1 MKWVYQCFGISKQ
14 AYYQRLKN
22 NAIKEEQHK
31 IALELIRKVRWRMP
45 KTGVKKLYKHIKNDL
60 VKNDI
65 KMGRDALFDL
75 LRSYGLL
82 VKKTKRFHITTDSNH
97 FFYKS
102 PNLIKNLEITHAEQ
116 VLVCDI
122 TYIKIDGGH
131 AYLALVTDAYS
142 KKLMGWKLDD
152 NMRVT
157 LVKEALEMAYKN
169 LIYNHKHIIHHSD
182 RGIQYCCPDYSEFA
196 EKRNFILS
204 TTQQYDPYENA
215 VAERING
222 ILKYEFG
229 LINTIKNIEIAQKMV
244 KQAVEIYNNERLHW
258 SLDLKTPQEVHL
270 DYDKQTYKSYKR
282 KTA

>member
-1 MKWVYQCFGISKQ
+1 MKWIYQCFGISKQ

-22 NAIKEEQHK
+22 NAVKEKQHK
-31 IALELIRKVRWRMP
+31 IVLQLIRKVRRRMP
-45 KTGVKKLYKHIKNDL
+45 KTGVKKLYKHIKNEL
-60 VKNDI
+60 IKNDI
-65 KMGRDALFDL
+65 KIGRDALFDL

-142 KKLMGWKLDD
+142 NKLLGWRLDD
-152 NMRVT
+152 NMRVI
-157 LVKEALEMAYKN
+157 LVKEALVMAYKN

-182 RGIQYCCPDYSEFA
+182 RGIQYCCPDYSDFA
-196 EKRNFILS
+196 EKKNFILS

-215 VAERING
+215 IAERING

-229 LINTIKNIEIAQKMV
+229 LINTIKNIEIAQKMI

-258 SLDLKTPQEVHL
+258 SLNLKTPREVHL
-270 DYDKQTYKSYKR
+270 NYNKQTYKSYKR

>member
-22 NAIKEEQHK
+22 NSVKEKQHK
-31 IALELIRKVRWRMP
+31 IVLELIRKVRRRMP
-45 KTGVKKLYKHIKNDL
+45 KTGVKKLYKHIKNKL
-60 VKNDI
+60 IENEI

-75 LRSYGLL
+75 VRSYGLL

-102 PNLIKNLEITHAEQ
+102 PNLIKDLEITHAEQ
-116 VLVCDI
+116 VLVSDI

-142 KKLMGWKLDD
+142 KMIMGWKLDD

-169 LIYNHKHIIHHSD
+169 LIYKHKHMIHHSD

-215 VAERING
+215 IAERING

-229 LINTIKNIEIAQKMV
+229 LINTIKNIDIAQKML
-244 KQAVEIYNNERLHW
+244 KQAVKIYNKERLHW

-270 DYDKQTYKSYKR
+270 NYDKQTYKSYKR

>member
-1 MKWVYQCFGISKQ
+1 MKWVYPCFGISKQ

-22 NAIKEEQHK
+22 NSVKEKQHK
-31 IALELIRKVRWRMP
+31 IVLELIRKVRHKMP
-45 KTGVKKLYKHIKNDL
+45 KTGVKKLYKHIKNEL
-60 VKNDI
+60 IKNDI

-102 PNLIKNLEITHAEQ
+102 PNLIKDLEIVHAEQ
-116 VLVCDI
+116 VLVSDI

-169 LIYNHKHIIHHSD
+169 LIYNHKNIIHHSD

-196 EKRNFILS
+196 EKRNFTLS

-229 LINTIKNIEIAQKMV
+229 LINTIKNIDIAQKMI
-244 KQAVEIYNNERLHW
+244 KQAVETYNNERLHW

-270 DYDKQTYKSYKR
+270 NYDKQTYKSYKR
-282 KTA
+282 KKT

>member
-22 NAIKEEQHK
+22 NAVKEKQYK
-31 IALELIRKVRWRMP
+31 IVLELIRKVRRRMP
-45 KTGVKKLYKHIKNDL
+45 KTGVKKLYKHIKNEL
-60 VKNDI
+60 IKNDI
-65 KMGRDALFDL
+65 KMGRDTLFDL

-102 PNLIKNLEITHAEQ
+102 PNLIKDLEITHAEQ
-116 VLVCDI
+116 ILVCDI

-142 KKLMGWKLDD
+142 KKLMGWRLDD
-152 NMRVT
+152 NMRVS

-182 RGIQYCCPDYSEFA
+182 RGIQYCCPDYSEYA
-196 EKRNFILS
+196 EKKNFILS

-215 VAERING
+215 IAERING

-229 LINTIKNIEIAQKMV
+229 LINTIKNIEVAQKMIQ
-244 KQAVEIYNNERLHW
+244 QAVEIYNNERLHW

-270 DYDKQTYKSYKR
+270 NYDKQTYKSYKR

>member
-22 NAIKEEQHK
+22 NAIKEKQHK
-31 IALELIRKVRWRMP
+31 IVLELIRKVRRRMP
-45 KTGVKKLYKHIKNDL
+45 KTGVKKLYKHIKKDL
-60 VKNDI
+60 IKNDI

-82 VKKTKRFHITTDSNH
+82 VKKTKRFHITTDSKH

-102 PNLIKNLEITHAEQ
+102 PNLIKDLEIKHAEQ

-122 TYIKIDGGH
+122 TYIKIDGTH

-152 NMRVT
+152 NMKVN

-169 LIYNHKHIIHHSD
+169 LNYNHNNIIHHSD

-196 EKRNFILS
+196 EKRNFTLS
-204 TTQQYDPYENA
+204 TTQQYNPYENA
-215 VAERING
+215 IAERING

-229 LINTIKNIEIAQKMV
+229 LINTIKNIDIAQKMV

>member
-1 MKWVYQCFGISKQ
+1 MKWVYPCFGISKQ

-22 NAIKEEQHK
+22 NSVKEKQHK
-31 IALELIRKVRWRMP
+31 IVLELIRKVRRKMP
-45 KTGVKKLYKHIKNDL
+45 KTGVKKLYKHIKNEL
-60 VKNDI
+60 IKNDI

-102 PNLIKNLEITHAEQ
+102 PNLIKDLEIVHAEQ
-116 VLVCDI
+116 VLVSDI
-122 TYIKIDGGH
+122 TYIKIDGGL

-169 LIYNHKHIIHHSD
+169 LIYNHKNIIHHSD

-196 EKRNFILS
+196 EKRNFTLS

-229 LINTIKNIEIAQKMV
+229 LINTIKNIDIAQKMI
-244 KQAVEIYNNERLHW
+244 KQAVETYNNERLHW

-270 DYDKQTYKSYKR
+270 NYDKQTYKSYKR
-282 KTA
+282 KKT